1 MKWCLHIPPQLHM
14 QVQHSAP
21 HCVPCILESG
31 TNEFPCINMPT
42 NHLLKPFPSLEA
54 GDAEQLMECWP
65 SMQEALGLIP
75 RRWEQEDQKLKFILS
90 YLARSRPILD
100 TWAPVSKTNKIRT
113 TATSFDSVQ
122 LQTEPPPHQC
132 QFTLV
137 ENTSRL
143 LEAENSWW
151 LVDLRLL
158 RKDSQTMTSESLNEL
173 GQWPPCHQRE

>member
-1 MKWCLHIPPQLHM
+1 MQPVSFIFSLRKNMKKHRNDMKWCLHIPPQLHM

-122 LQTEPPPHQC
+122 LQTEPPPPPVSIYFSGEYKQASRSWK
-132 QFTLV
+132 QLM
-137 ENTSRL
+137 TSRF
-143 LEAENSWW
+143 E
-151 LVDLRLL
+151 
-158 RKDSQTMTSESLNEL
+158 T
-173 GQWPPCHQRE
+173 P